1 MRKVLLAVLGL
12 GTLVAGCTA
21 AQAGE
26 GHPVVVELYTSQ
38 GCSSCPPADA
48 LLAKLAKRKGLIAMS
63 LPITYWDML
72 GWKDTLASEANTRR
86 QKAYASAL
94 GRGGV
99 YTPQMI
105 IDGTA
110 DAVGS
115 RAEQVEDAIAAA
127 EDAQEEAADQ
137 AEEAKDIAEERAEEG
152 IVPVSTSTYPPAP
165 PIPPVPPHAAW
176 SVDVG
181 LTQNSGTMHVAIAAA
196 PRAVKRSKPDA
207 TIWMFS
213 LRSAVTV
220 HIGAG
225 ENENRTMTYRNVVGD
240 IKAVGRWKGDAIS
253 LDLPRADP
261 KTPRG
266 DGTVVVVQ
274 QSGYGRVIGAAY
286 LGHADY
292 YAQR

>member
-1 MRKVLLAVLGL
+1 MNKVFLSAIGLAAL
-12 GTLVAGCTA
+12 AAACA
-21 AQAGE
+21 DAQAGE

-48 LLAKLAKRKGLIAMS
+48 LLAKLAKRKDLIAMS

-115 RAEQVEDAIAAA
+115 RVDEVEDAIDAAR
-127 EDAQEEAADQ
+127 EAQEEAAEQ
-137 AEEAKDIAEERAEEG
+137 AEEAKAVAEARQEEEM
-152 IVPVSTSTYPPAP
+152 IPVSTRPIPPAP
-165 PIPPVPPHAAW
+165 PAPPHAAW
-176 SVDVG
+176 SVGVD

-240 IKAVGRWKGDAIS
+240 IKAVGRWKGDAVS

-261 KTPRG
+261 KAPRE

-274 QSGYGRVIGAAY
+274 QAGYGRVIGAAY